1 MFKSV
6 FVQKLNLSTCLTKL
20 RLTAS
25 HKMFKIS
32 GPVKRS
38 KTLASTSVKLQ
49 YVSMSQWQTALK
61 LHTIKLSNL
70 KWTWRFR
77 LYVPSN
83 CHKML
88 ERLGILRNT
97 VNHDYG
103 GLRSPRSRSL
113 PATAMVV
120 IRCAISNHEQPK
132 NNLHNHSRSQSRVAK
147 ASLLNN
153 LISAWANK
161 RTHELLVGMPHV
173 SQIYAHEL
181 SLLPALIAVTK
192 VCGEGPEGKA
202 FKKNAKICLSFSHL
216 FNLVFYFPFFLMLRA
231 SAIPSEGTKL
241 ISGKCRRWA
250 SAKSN
255 ISGQWIEACETSRT
269 SFWTFWINC
278 LLFTSIAPSDAS
290 LGSCFQKM
298 KFSMKH
304 LQEVAWG
311 ESRMHLSWNILPV
324 K

>member
-1 MFKSV
+1 MQLLCYQCRIYFSTDTRENYEEGLDTILEHLSQVSQGQHSRPKAVWQSSLEFTLAMLEFTRGIGGRIASHSISKLWKIDFKKHSSSMFKSV

-49 YVSMSQWQTALK
+49 CVSMSQSQTALK

-103 GLRSPRSRSL
+103 DLRSPRSRSL

-120 IRCAISNHEQPK
+120 IRCASCYKQPWATQK
-132 NNLHNHSRSQSRVAK
+132 QPSQSFTF
-147 ASLLNN
+147 S
-153 LISAWANK
+153 ITS
-161 RTHELLVGMPHV
+161 
-173 SQIYAHEL
+173 
-181 SLLPALIAVTK
+181 
-192 VCGEGPEGKA
+192 GEGITP
-202 FKKNAKICLSFSHL
+202 
-216 FNLVFYFPFFLMLRA
+216 
-231 SAIPSEGTKL
+231 
-241 ISGKCRRWA
+241 
-250 SAKSN
+250 
-255 ISGQWIEACETSRT
+255 Q
-269 SFWTFWINC
+269 
-278 LLFTSIAPSDAS
+278 
-290 LGSCFQKM
+290 
-298 KFSMKH
+298 
-304 LQEVAWG
+304 
-311 ESRMHLSWNILPV
+311 
-324 K
+324 